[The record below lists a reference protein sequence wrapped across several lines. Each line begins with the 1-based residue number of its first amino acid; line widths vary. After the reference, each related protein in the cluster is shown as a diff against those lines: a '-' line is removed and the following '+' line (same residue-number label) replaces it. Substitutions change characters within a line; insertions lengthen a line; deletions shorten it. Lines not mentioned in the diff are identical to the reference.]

1 MLKESFKVYCAIN
14 DGIINL
20 IDKVGLIYF
29 LHHNLSSLFLI
40 FFPYSPRSNFHI
52 LQFFE
57 MPKHEAITSL
67 EIYKRAGQQVMLLD
81 YFVGIDFTCTNTF
94 LCNSG

>member
-20 IDKVGLIYF
+20 IDKVGLVFNHSCYYIS
-29 LHHNLSSLFLI
+29 LSSFLS
-40 FFPYSPRSNFHI
+40 PYSVFHL

-57 MPKHEAITSL
+57 MPKHEAVTSL
-67 EIYKRAGQQVMLLD
+67 EIYKRAGQQVMMP
-81 YFVGIDFTCTNTF
+81 I
-94 LCNSG
+94 